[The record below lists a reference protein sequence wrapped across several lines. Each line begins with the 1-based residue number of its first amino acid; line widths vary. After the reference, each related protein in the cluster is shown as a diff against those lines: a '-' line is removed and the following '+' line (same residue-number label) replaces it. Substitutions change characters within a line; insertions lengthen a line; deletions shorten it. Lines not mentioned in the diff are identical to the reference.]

1 MDVFWGE
8 KECGGEMEVVSQ
20 GGEVDESVNG
30 GCYDFRAETGWL
42 VGSRFGKEK
51 GYKGEEW
58 SVVGC

>member
-1 MDVFWGE
+1 
-8 KECGGEMEVVSQ
+8 MEVVSP

-51 GYKGEEW
+51 GRGLAPRHSEFLSEANACEIW
-58 SVVGC
+58 